1 MPPRLGSSMPR
12 EGMDWWVELMGRTA
26 LQTARAYMRW
36 VSSIDVGATLGEV
49 RCPALVLTTSQ
60 PRRAYSRSDSDLY
73 RERLPHAQIVALAG
87 DGYHVAASY
96 PDECARAMLDFLAKD
111 A

>member
-1 MPPRLGSSMPR
+1 
-12 EGMDWWVELMGRTA
+12 
-26 LQTARAYMRW
+26 MRW

-60 PRRAYSRSDSDLY
+60 PRRAYSRSDIDLY

-96 PDECARAMLDFLAKD
+96 PDECARAMLEFLATR